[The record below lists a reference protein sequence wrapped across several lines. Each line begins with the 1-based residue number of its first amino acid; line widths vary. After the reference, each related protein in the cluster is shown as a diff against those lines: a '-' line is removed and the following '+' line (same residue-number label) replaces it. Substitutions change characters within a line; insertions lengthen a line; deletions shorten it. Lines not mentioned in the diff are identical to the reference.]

1 MGRTYSDV
9 CSVKRGGKSVGRR
22 VWTGAFECD
31 DGGLAFRGLR
41 GCGGGEVDGGE
52 EYGGCGG
59 EELHFRG
66 IEGRVDDW
74 VRCSGTW
81 AWDTRR
87 EMLGGCEEEW
97 RKGMRHSVYIALG
110 YAYICLVSLESRCI
124 D

>member
-59 EELHFRG
+59 EELHVWR
-66 IEGRVDDW
+66 IEEGRVDDW

-81 AWDTRR
+81 AWDKRR
-87 EMLGGCEEEW
+87 EMLGGF
-97 RKGMRHSVYIALG
+97 K
-110 YAYICLVSLESRCI
+110 
-124 D
+124 

>member
-22 VWTGAFECD
+22 VWTRAFECD

-59 EELHFRG
+59 EELHFRR
-66 IEGRVDDW
+66 IEGRVDNW
-74 VRCSGTW
+74 LRSMFWYLGLRQEKGNAWWIRIEVEKRHEARCLYSFG
-81 AWDTRR
+81 
-87 EMLGGCEEEW
+87 
-97 RKGMRHSVYIALG
+97 V
-110 YAYICLVSLESRCI
+110 CLHLFG
-124 D
+124 

>member
-9 CSVKRGGKSVGRR
+9 CSVKRWGKSIGRR

-41 GCGGGEVDGGE
+41 GCSGGEVDGGE

-59 EELHFRG
+59 EELHFRR
-66 IEGRVDDW
+66 IEGRVDNW

-81 AWDTRR
+81 AWDKKR
-87 EMLGGCEEEW
+87 EMPWWIRIEVEKRHEAQCLYSCGVCLHLLGQFG
-97 RKGMRHSVYIALG
+97 I
-110 YAYICLVSLESRCI
+110 
-124 D
+124 